1 MKKSLRLKALL
12 TLLVGLF
19 LSIGAFAQQI
29 AVKGHVKDTTGEP
42 VIGANVL
49 VKGTTNG
56 TITDFDGNFMLNVPK
71 DAILSVSFVGYK
83 SAEVKAAS
91 TVMVTLE
98 DDSQVLDA
106 VVVIGYGSVKKND
119 MTGSVTAIKPDKL
132 NKGLI
137 TNAQDMMT
145 GKIAGVSVISKGG
158 APGEGATIRI
168 RGGSSLTAEN
178 DPLIVID
185 GLAMDNKGVKG
196 LANPLSM
203 VNPND
208 IESFT
213 VLKDASATAI
223 YGSRASNGVIIITT
237 KKGQAGAR
245 PTISYDGNV
254 SVSTVK
260 STVDVMDGDQFRSF
274 IKDIWGEDSEAYSKL
289 GNANTDWQKE
299 IFRPAV
305 STDHNLT
312 ISGGLKNMPYRVSFG
327 YTNQNGIVKTSKF
340 ERYTASVSLAP
351 SFFEDHLKVN
361 ANLKGMIAKNRYADG
376 SAVGSAVS
384 FDPTQS
390 VRSDDPYHQYYFDG
404 YFQWNTDASSL
415 NDDTWK
421 RTFNSNAPGNPVALL
436 EEKDDRA
443 ISKSLIG
450 NLELDYKFH
459 FLPDLHAHVNG
470 GMDLSTGKQYTD
482 VSPYSSTNNYYGSY
496 GWEQKDKYNLSLNA
510 YLQYSKDFTDKHRFD
525 VMAGYEWQH
534 FHDTSDQEY
543 WGLYPL
549 SNNVVENRGQRYN
562 NTSSGSA
569 TESYLV
575 SFFGRVNYT
584 LLDRYLFTATVRQ
597 DGSSRFHKNNRW
609 GLFPSFALGWKLKEE
624 AFLKDVDVLSDLKLR
639 LGYGITGQQ
648 NINSGD
654 YPYLAVYETN
664 KDGAYYPILGEGTT
678 YRPNAYNPDLKW
690 EKTTTYNVGLDF
702 GFLNN
707 RINGAVDY
715 YYRKTT
721 DLLNSVFVS
730 AGTNFKNK
738 VLSNVGSLEN
748 SGIEFSIN
756 SKPVVTT
763 DWTWDLGFN
772 ITYNKNEI
780 TKLTTGD
787 SENYYVAAGDNIG
800 GGRDMKAMAHAVG
813 HPASS
818 FYVYQQVYDEN
829 GKPIENEFVDRNGDG
844 TINGDDRY
852 FYKKPTADVLM
863 GLTSRLSY
871 KSWDFSFSL
880 RASLNN
886 YVYNSVEAGG
896 SDCNPTS
903 VYSFGALN
911 NRPLMGVANNIQSKN
926 DNTLLSDYF
935 VQNASFMKCDNITL
949 GYSFKKLF
957 GAPIGGRV
965 YAAVQN
971 VFTIT
976 KYKGLDPEVEKGLD
990 NNIYPRPLTTLIGLS
1005 PVSYTHLTLPT
1016 T

>member
-19 LSIGAFAQQI
+19 LSIGAFAQRI

-351 SFFEDHLKVN
+351 SFFEDHLKIN

-376 SAVGSAVS
+376 GAVGSAVS

-911 NRPLMGVANNIQSKN
+911 NRPLMGVANNIQNLK

-1005 PVSYTHLTLPT
+1005 LNF
-1016 T
+1016 

>member
-351 SFFEDHLKVN
+351 SFFEDHLKIN

-376 SAVGSAVS
+376 GAVGSAVS

-421 RTFNSNAPGNPVALL
+421 RTFNGNAPGNPVALL

-664 KDGAYYPILGEGTT
+664 KDGAYYPILGEGIT

-926 DNTLLSDYF
+926 DNALLSDYF

-1005 PVSYTHLTLPT
+1005 LNF
-1016 T
+1016 

>member
-12 TLLVGLF
+12 VLLVGLF

-83 SAEVKAAS
+83 TAEVKAAP

-145 GKIAGVSVISKGG
+145 GKIAGVSVVSKGG
-158 APGEGATIRI
+158 APGAGATIRI

-196 LANPLSM
+196 LSNPLSM

-245 PTISYDGNV
+245 PTISYDGNL
-254 SVSTVK
+254 SVSNVK
-260 STVDVMDGDQFRSF
+260 STVDVMDGNQFRSF

-299 IFRPAV
+299 IFRAAV

-327 YTNQNGIVKTSKF
+327 YTNQNGILKTSKF

-351 SFFEDHLKVN
+351 SFFQDHLKVN

-376 SAVGSAVS
+376 NAVGSAVS

-404 YFQWNTDASSL
+404 FFQWNTDASSL

-421 RTFNSNAPGNPVALL
+421 RTFNGNAPGNPVALL
-436 EEKDDRA
+436 EEKNDRA

-496 GWEQKDKYNLSLNA
+496 GWEEKDKYNLSLNA

-562 NTSSGSA
+562 NTASGSA

-597 DGSSRFHKNNRW
+597 DGSSRFHKDNRW

-664 KDGAYYPILGEGTT
+664 KDGAYYPILGEGIT

-690 EKTTTYNVGLDF
+690 EKTTTYNVGVDF

-707 RINGAVDY
+707 RINGSVDY

-748 SGIEFSIN
+748 SGVEFSIN

-829 GKPIENEFVDRNGDG
+829 GRPIENEFVDRNGDG

-903 VYSFGALN
+903 IYSFGALN

-949 GYSFKKLF
+949 GYTFKKLF

-976 KYKGLDPEVEKGLD
+976 KYKGLDPEVENGLD

-1005 PVSYTHLTLPT
+1005 LNF
-1016 T
+1016 

>member
-1 MKKSLRLKALL
+1 M
-12 TLLVGLF
+12 
-19 LSIGAFAQQI
+19 
-29 AVKGHVKDTTGEP
+29 
-42 VIGANVL
+42 
-49 VKGTTNG
+49 
-56 TITDFDGNFMLNVPK
+56 
-71 DAILSVSFVGYK
+71 
-83 SAEVKAAS
+83 
-91 TVMVTLE
+91 
-98 DDSQVLDA
+98 
-106 VVVIGYGSVKKND
+106 
-119 MTGSVTAIKPDKL
+119 
-132 NKGLI
+132 
-137 TNAQDMMT
+137 
-145 GKIAGVSVISKGG
+145 
-158 APGEGATIRI
+158 
-168 RGGSSLTAEN
+168 
-178 DPLIVID
+178 
-185 GLAMDNKGVKG
+185 
-196 LANPLSM
+196 
-203 VNPND
+203 
-208 IESFT
+208 
-213 VLKDASATAI
+213 
-223 YGSRASNGVIIITT
+223 
-237 KKGQAGAR
+237 
-245 PTISYDGNV
+245 
-254 SVSTVK
+254 
-260 STVDVMDGDQFRSF
+260 
-274 IKDIWGEDSEAYSKL
+274 
-289 GNANTDWQKE
+289 
-299 IFRPAV
+299 
-305 STDHNLT
+305 
-312 ISGGLKNMPYRVSFG
+312 
-327 YTNQNGIVKTSKF
+327 
-340 ERYTASVSLAP
+340 
-351 SFFEDHLKVN
+351 
-361 ANLKGMIAKNRYADG
+361 
-376 SAVGSAVS
+376 
-384 FDPTQS
+384 
-390 VRSDDPYHQYYFDG
+390 
-404 YFQWNTDASSL
+404 
-415 NDDTWK
+415 
-421 RTFNSNAPGNPVALL
+421 

-510 YLQYSKDFTDKHRFD
+510 YLQYSKDFTDKHRFG

-664 KDGAYYPILGEGTT
+664 KDGAYYPILGEGIT

-756 SKPVVTT
+756 AKPVVTT

-911 NRPLMGVANNIQSKN
+911 NRPLMGVANNIQNLK

-1005 PVSYTHLTLPT
+1005 LNF
-1016 T
+1016 

>member
-690 EKTTTYNVGLDF
+690 EKTSTYNVGLDF

-911 NRPLMGVANNIQSKN
+911 NRPLMGVANNIQNLK

-1005 PVSYTHLTLPT
+1005 LNF
-1016 T
+1016 

>member
-351 SFFEDHLKVN
+351 SFFEDHLKIN

-376 SAVGSAVS
+376 GAVGSAVS

-421 RTFNSNAPGNPVALL
+421 RTFNGNAPGNPVALL

-496 GWEQKDKYNLSLNA
+496 GWEQKDKYNLFLNA

-911 NRPLMGVANNIQSKN
+911 NRPLMGVANNIQNLK

-1005 PVSYTHLTLPT
+1005 LNF
-1016 T
+1016 

>member
-871 KSWDFSFSL
+871 KSWDFSISL

-1005 PVSYTHLTLPT
+1005 LNF
-1016 T
+1016 

>member
-1 MKKSLRLKALL
+1 M
-12 TLLVGLF
+12 
-19 LSIGAFAQQI
+19 
-29 AVKGHVKDTTGEP
+29 
-42 VIGANVL
+42 
-49 VKGTTNG
+49 
-56 TITDFDGNFMLNVPK
+56 
-71 DAILSVSFVGYK
+71 
-83 SAEVKAAS
+83 
-91 TVMVTLE
+91 
-98 DDSQVLDA
+98 
-106 VVVIGYGSVKKND
+106 
-119 MTGSVTAIKPDKL
+119 
-132 NKGLI
+132 
-137 TNAQDMMT
+137 
-145 GKIAGVSVISKGG
+145 
-158 APGEGATIRI
+158 
-168 RGGSSLTAEN
+168 
-178 DPLIVID
+178 
-185 GLAMDNKGVKG
+185 
-196 LANPLSM
+196 
-203 VNPND
+203 
-208 IESFT
+208 
-213 VLKDASATAI
+213 
-223 YGSRASNGVIIITT
+223 
-237 KKGQAGAR
+237 
-245 PTISYDGNV
+245 
-254 SVSTVK
+254 
-260 STVDVMDGDQFRSF
+260 
-274 IKDIWGEDSEAYSKL
+274 
-289 GNANTDWQKE
+289 
-299 IFRPAV
+299 
-305 STDHNLT
+305 
-312 ISGGLKNMPYRVSFG
+312 
-327 YTNQNGIVKTSKF
+327 
-340 ERYTASVSLAP
+340 
-351 SFFEDHLKVN
+351 
-361 ANLKGMIAKNRYADG
+361 
-376 SAVGSAVS
+376 
-384 FDPTQS
+384 
-390 VRSDDPYHQYYFDG
+390 
-404 YFQWNTDASSL
+404 
-415 NDDTWK
+415 
-421 RTFNSNAPGNPVALL
+421 
-436 EEKDDRA
+436 
-443 ISKSLIG
+443 
-450 NLELDYKFH
+450 
-459 FLPDLHAHVNG
+459 PDLHAHVNG

-664 KDGAYYPILGEGTT
+664 KDGAYYPILGEGIT

-1005 PVSYTHLTLPT
+1005 LNF
-1016 T
+1016 

>member
-12 TLLVGLF
+12 VLLVGLF

-351 SFFEDHLKVN
+351 SFFEDHLKIN

-376 SAVGSAVS
+376 GAVGSAVS

-1005 PVSYTHLTLPT
+1005 LNF
-1016 T
+1016 

>member
-1 MKKSLRLKALL
+1 M
-12 TLLVGLF
+12 VGLF

-1005 PVSYTHLTLPT
+1005 LNF
-1016 T
+1016 

>member
-1 MKKSLRLKALL
+1 M
-12 TLLVGLF
+12 
-19 LSIGAFAQQI
+19 
-29 AVKGHVKDTTGEP
+29 
-42 VIGANVL
+42 
-49 VKGTTNG
+49 
-56 TITDFDGNFMLNVPK
+56 
-71 DAILSVSFVGYK
+71 
-83 SAEVKAAS
+83 
-91 TVMVTLE
+91 
-98 DDSQVLDA
+98 
-106 VVVIGYGSVKKND
+106 
-119 MTGSVTAIKPDKL
+119 
-132 NKGLI
+132 
-137 TNAQDMMT
+137 
-145 GKIAGVSVISKGG
+145 
-158 APGEGATIRI
+158 
-168 RGGSSLTAEN
+168 
-178 DPLIVID
+178 
-185 GLAMDNKGVKG
+185 
-196 LANPLSM
+196 
-203 VNPND
+203 
-208 IESFT
+208 
-213 VLKDASATAI
+213 
-223 YGSRASNGVIIITT
+223 
-237 KKGQAGAR
+237 
-245 PTISYDGNV
+245 
-254 SVSTVK
+254 
-260 STVDVMDGDQFRSF
+260 
-274 IKDIWGEDSEAYSKL
+274 
-289 GNANTDWQKE
+289 
-299 IFRPAV
+299 
-305 STDHNLT
+305 
-312 ISGGLKNMPYRVSFG
+312 
-327 YTNQNGIVKTSKF
+327 
-340 ERYTASVSLAP
+340 
-351 SFFEDHLKVN
+351 
-361 ANLKGMIAKNRYADG
+361 
-376 SAVGSAVS
+376 
-384 FDPTQS
+384 
-390 VRSDDPYHQYYFDG
+390 
-404 YFQWNTDASSL
+404 
-415 NDDTWK
+415 
-421 RTFNSNAPGNPVALL
+421 
-436 EEKDDRA
+436 
-443 ISKSLIG
+443 
-450 NLELDYKFH
+450 
-459 FLPDLHAHVNG
+459 
-470 GMDLSTGKQYTD
+470 
-482 VSPYSSTNNYYGSY
+482 
-496 GWEQKDKYNLSLNA
+496 NA

-664 KDGAYYPILGEGTT
+664 KDGAYYPILGEGIT

-756 SKPVVTT
+756 AKPVVTT

-844 TINGDDRY
+844 TINGDGRY
-852 FYKKPTADVLM
+852 FYNKPAADVTM
-863 GLTSRLSY
+863 GFTSKLVW
-871 KSWDFSFSL
+871 KAWDFSFSL

-911 NRPLMGVANNIQSKN
+911 NRPLMGVANNIQNLK

-1005 PVSYTHLTLPT
+1005 LNF
-1016 T
+1016 

>member
-12 TLLVGLF
+12 VLLVGLF

-83 SAEVKAAS
+83 TAEVKAAP
-91 TVMVTLE
+91 TVMITLE

-145 GKIAGVSVISKGG
+145 GKIAGVSVVSKGG
-158 APGEGATIRI
+158 APGAGATIRI

-196 LANPLSM
+196 LSNPLSM

-245 PTISYDGNV
+245 PTISYDGNL
-254 SVSTVK
+254 SVSNVK
-260 STVDVMDGDQFRSF
+260 STVDVMDGNQFRSF

-299 IFRPAV
+299 IFRAAV

-327 YTNQNGIVKTSKF
+327 YTNQNGILKTSKF

-351 SFFEDHLKVN
+351 SFFQDHLKVN

-376 SAVGSAVS
+376 NAVGSAVS

-404 YFQWNTDASSL
+404 FFQWNTDASSL

-421 RTFNSNAPGNPVALL
+421 RTFNGNAPGNPVALL
-436 EEKDDRA
+436 EEKNDRA

-496 GWEQKDKYNLSLNA
+496 GWEEKDKYNLSLNA

-562 NTSSGSA
+562 NTASGSA

-597 DGSSRFHKNNRW
+597 DGSSRFHKDNRW

-664 KDGAYYPILGEGTT
+664 KDGAYYPILGEGIT

-690 EKTTTYNVGLDF
+690 EKTTTYNVGVDF

-707 RINGAVDY
+707 RINGSVDY

-748 SGIEFSIN
+748 SGVEFSIN

-787 SENYYVAAGDNIG
+787 SKNYYVAAGDNIG

-829 GKPIENEFVDRNGDG
+829 GRPIENEFVDRNGDG

-903 VYSFGALN
+903 IYSFGALN

-976 KYKGLDPEVEKGLD
+976 KYKGLDPEVENGLD

-1005 PVSYTHLTLPT
+1005 LNF
-1016 T
+1016 

>member
-1 MKKSLRLKALL
+1 M
-12 TLLVGLF
+12 VGLF

-351 SFFEDHLKVN
+351 SFFEDHLKIN

-376 SAVGSAVS
+376 GAVGSAVS

-421 RTFNSNAPGNPVALL
+421 RTFNGNAPGNPVALL

-664 KDGAYYPILGEGTT
+664 KDGAYYPILGEGIT

-715 YYRKTT
+715 YYSKTT

-1005 PVSYTHLTLPT
+1005 INF
-1016 T
+1016 

>member
-83 SAEVKAAS
+83 SAEVKAAT

-911 NRPLMGVANNIQSKN
+911 NRPLMGVANNIQNLK

-1005 PVSYTHLTLPT
+1005 LNF
-1016 T
+1016 

>member
-351 SFFEDHLKVN
+351 SFFEDHLKIN

-376 SAVGSAVS
+376 GAVGSAVS

-421 RTFNSNAPGNPVALL
+421 RTFNGNAPGNPVALL

-575 SFFGRVNYT
+575 SFFCRVNYT

-911 NRPLMGVANNIQSKN
+911 NRPLMGVANNIQNLK

-1005 PVSYTHLTLPT
+1005 LNF
-1016 T
+1016 

>member
-384 FDPTQS
+384 FDPTQP

-911 NRPLMGVANNIQSKN
+911 NRPLMGVANNIQNLK

-1005 PVSYTHLTLPT
+1005 LNF
-1016 T
+1016 

>member
-106 VVVIGYGSVKKND
+106 VVVIGYGSGKKND

-351 SFFEDHLKVN
+351 SFFEDHLKIN

-376 SAVGSAVS
+376 GAVGSAVS

-421 RTFNSNAPGNPVALL
+421 RTFNGNAPGNPVALL

-664 KDGAYYPILGEGTT
+664 KDGAYYPILGEGIT

-1005 PVSYTHLTLPT
+1005 LNF
-1016 T
+1016 

>member
-351 SFFEDHLKVN
+351 SFFEDHLKIN

-376 SAVGSAVS
+376 GAVGSAVS

-421 RTFNSNAPGNPVALL
+421 RTFNGNAPGNPVALL

-664 KDGAYYPILGEGTT
+664 KDGAYYPILGEGIT
-678 YRPNAYNPDLKW
+678 YRPNTYNPDLKW

-1005 PVSYTHLTLPT
+1005 LNF
-1016 T
+1016 

>member
-664 KDGAYYPILGEGTT
+664 KDGAYYPILGEGIT

-756 SKPVVTT
+756 AKPVVTT

-911 NRPLMGVANNIQSKN
+911 NRPLMGVANNIQNLK

-1005 PVSYTHLTLPT
+1005 LNF
-1016 T
+1016 

>member
-1 MKKSLRLKALL
+1 
-12 TLLVGLF
+12 
-19 LSIGAFAQQI
+19 
-29 AVKGHVKDTTGEP
+29 
-42 VIGANVL
+42 
-49 VKGTTNG
+49 
-56 TITDFDGNFMLNVPK
+56 
-71 DAILSVSFVGYK
+71 
-83 SAEVKAAS
+83 
-91 TVMVTLE
+91 MVTLE

-664 KDGAYYPILGEGTT
+664 KDGAYYPILGEGIT

-1005 PVSYTHLTLPT
+1005 LNF
-1016 T
+1016 

>member
-664 KDGAYYPILGEGTT
+664 KDGAYYPILGEGIT

-756 SKPVVTT
+756 AKPVVTT
-763 DWTWDLGFN
+763 DWTWDLGIN

-911 NRPLMGVANNIQSKN
+911 NRPLMGVANNIQNLK

-1005 PVSYTHLTLPT
+1005 LNF
-1016 T
+1016 

>member
-1 MKKSLRLKALL
+1 M
-12 TLLVGLF
+12 
-19 LSIGAFAQQI
+19 
-29 AVKGHVKDTTGEP
+29 KDTTGEP

-421 RTFNSNAPGNPVALL
+421 RTFNGNAPGNPVALL

-911 NRPLMGVANNIQSKN
+911 NRPLMGVANNIQNLK

-1005 PVSYTHLTLPT
+1005 LNF
-1016 T
+1016 

>member
-145 GKIAGVSVISKGG
+145 GKIAGVSVVSKGG
-158 APGEGATIRI
+158 APGAGATIRI

-196 LANPLSM
+196 LSNPLSM

-245 PTISYDGNV
+245 PTISYDGNL
-254 SVSTVK
+254 SVSNVK
-260 STVDVMDGDQFRSF
+260 STVDVMDGNQFRSF

-299 IFRPAV
+299 IFRAAV

-327 YTNQNGIVKTSKF
+327 YTNQNGILKTSKF

-351 SFFEDHLKVN
+351 SFFQDHLKVN

-376 SAVGSAVS
+376 NAVGSAVS

-390 VRSDDPYHQYYFDG
+390 VHSDDPYHQYYFDG
-404 YFQWNTDASSL
+404 FFQWNTDASSL

-421 RTFNSNAPGNPVALL
+421 RTFNGNAPGNPVALL
-436 EEKDDRA
+436 EEKNDRA

-496 GWEQKDKYNLSLNA
+496 GWEEKDKYNLSLNA

-562 NTSSGSA
+562 NTASGSA

-597 DGSSRFHKNNRW
+597 DGSSRFHKDNRW

-664 KDGAYYPILGEGTT
+664 KDGAYYPILGEGIT

-690 EKTTTYNVGLDF
+690 EKTTTYNVGVDF

-707 RINGAVDY
+707 RINGSVDY

-748 SGIEFSIN
+748 SGVEFSIN

-829 GKPIENEFVDRNGDG
+829 GRPIENEFVDRNGDG

-903 VYSFGALN
+903 IYSFGALN

-957 GAPIGGRV
+957 GAPIGGRI

-971 VFTIT
+971 VFTIS
-976 KYKGLDPEVEKGLD
+976 KYKGLDPEVENGLD

-1005 PVSYTHLTLPT
+1005 LNF
-1016 T
+1016 

>member
-390 VRSDDPYHQYYFDG
+390 VRSDDLYHQYYFDG

-664 KDGAYYPILGEGTT
+664 KDGAYYPILGEGIT

-756 SKPVVTT
+756 AKPVVTT

-911 NRPLMGVANNIQSKN
+911 NRPLMGVANNIQNLK

-1005 PVSYTHLTLPT
+1005 LNF
-1016 T
+1016 

>member
-213 VLKDASATAI
+213 VLKDASSTAI

-911 NRPLMGVANNIQSKN
+911 NRPLMGVANNIQNLK

-1005 PVSYTHLTLPT
+1005 LNF
-1016 T
+1016 

>member
-12 TLLVGLF
+12 VLLVGLF

-42 VIGANVL
+42 VIGANIL

-91 TVMVTLE
+91 SVIVTLE

-145 GKIAGVSVISKGG
+145 GKIAGVSVVSKGG
-158 APGEGATIRI
+158 APGAGATIRI

-196 LANPLSM
+196 LSNPLSM

-245 PTISYDGNV
+245 PTISYDGNL
-254 SVSTVK
+254 SVSNVK
-260 STVDVMDGDQFRSF
+260 STVDVMDGNQFRSF

-299 IFRPAV
+299 IFRAAV

-351 SFFEDHLKVN
+351 SFFQDHLKVN

-376 SAVGSAVS
+376 NAVGSAVS

-421 RTFNSNAPGNPVALL
+421 RTFNGNAPGNPVALL
-436 EEKDDRA
+436 EEKNDRA

-496 GWEQKDKYNLSLNA
+496 GWEEKDKYNLSLNA
-510 YLQYSKDFTDKHRFD
+510 YLQYSKDFTDKHHFD

-562 NTSSGSA
+562 NTASGSA

-575 SFFGRVNYT
+575 SFFGRINYT
-584 LLDRYLFTATVRQ
+584 LLNRYLFTATVRQ
-597 DGSSRFHKNNRW
+597 DGSSRFHKDNRW

-664 KDGAYYPILGEGTT
+664 KDGAYYPILGEGIT

-690 EKTTTYNVGLDF
+690 EKTTTYNVGVDF

-707 RINGAVDY
+707 RINGSVDY

-748 SGIEFSIN
+748 SGVEFSIN
-756 SKPVVTT
+756 SKPIVTT
-763 DWTWDLGFN
+763 DLTWDLGFN

-780 TKLTTGD
+780 TKLTSGD
-787 SENYYVAAGDNIG
+787 SKNYYVAAGDNIG

-818 FYVYQQVYDEN
+818 FYVYQQVYDAN
-829 GKPIENEFVDRNGDG
+829 GKAIENEFVDRDGNGI
-844 TINGDDRY
+844 INGDDRY

-903 VYSFGALN
+903 IYSFGALN
-911 NRPLMGVANNIQSKN
+911 NRPLMGVANNIQSLS
-926 DNTLLSDYF
+926 DNTLLSDQF

-949 GYSFKKLF
+949 GYTFKKLF
-957 GAPIGGRV
+957 GAPLSGRV

-976 KYKGLDPEVEKGLD
+976 KYKGLDPEVENGLD

-1005 PVSYTHLTLPT
+1005 LNF
-1016 T
+1016 

>member
-738 VLSNVGSLEN
+738 LLSNVGSLEN

-911 NRPLMGVANNIQSKN
+911 NRPLMGVANNIQNLK

-1005 PVSYTHLTLPT
+1005 LNF
-1016 T
+1016 

>member
-351 SFFEDHLKVN
+351 SFFEDHLKIN

-376 SAVGSAVS
+376 GAVGSAVS

-421 RTFNSNAPGNPVALL
+421 RTFNGNAPGNPVALL

-609 GLFPSFALGWKLKEE
+609 GLFSSFALGWKLKEE

-664 KDGAYYPILGEGTT
+664 KDGAYYPILGEGIT

-1005 PVSYTHLTLPT
+1005 LNF
-1016 T
+1016 

>member
-421 RTFNSNAPGNPVALL
+421 RTFNSKAPGNPVAFL

-911 NRPLMGVANNIQSKN
+911 NRPLMGVANNIQNLK

-1005 PVSYTHLTLPT
+1005 LNF
-1016 T
+1016 

>member
-351 SFFEDHLKVN
+351 SFFEDHLKIN

-376 SAVGSAVS
+376 GAVGSAVS

-404 YFQWNTDASSL
+404 YFQWNTDACSL
-415 NDDTWK
+415 NYDTWK

-911 NRPLMGVANNIQSKN
+911 NRPLMGVANNIQNLK

-1005 PVSYTHLTLPT
+1005 LNF
-1016 T
+1016 

>member
-450 NLELDYKFH
+450 NLEPDYKFH

-664 KDGAYYPILGEGTT
+664 KDGAYYPILGEGIT

-756 SKPVVTT
+756 AKPVVTT

-911 NRPLMGVANNIQSKN
+911 NRPLMGVANNIQNLK

-1005 PVSYTHLTLPT
+1005 LNF
-1016 T
+1016 

>member
-1 MKKSLRLKALL
+1 
-12 TLLVGLF
+12 
-19 LSIGAFAQQI
+19 
-29 AVKGHVKDTTGEP
+29 
-42 VIGANVL
+42 
-49 VKGTTNG
+49 
-56 TITDFDGNFMLNVPK
+56 
-71 DAILSVSFVGYK
+71 
-83 SAEVKAAS
+83 
-91 TVMVTLE
+91 
-98 DDSQVLDA
+98 
-106 VVVIGYGSVKKND
+106 
-119 MTGSVTAIKPDKL
+119 
-132 NKGLI
+132 
-137 TNAQDMMT
+137 MMT

-450 NLELDYKFH
+450 NLELDDKFH

-624 AFLKDVDVLSDLKLR
+624 AFLTDVDVLSDLKLR

-911 NRPLMGVANNIQSKN
+911 NRPLMGVANNIQNLK

-1005 PVSYTHLTLPT
+1005 LNF
-1016 T
+1016 

>member
-1 MKKSLRLKALL
+1 M
-12 TLLVGLF
+12 VGLF

-829 GKPIENEFVDRNGDG
+829 GKPIENEFVD
-844 TINGDDRY
+844 
-852 FYKKPTADVLM
+852 
-863 GLTSRLSY
+863 LS
-871 KSWDFSFSL
+871 
-880 RASLNN
+880 
-886 YVYNSVEAGG
+886 
-896 SDCNPTS
+896 
-903 VYSFGALN
+903 
-911 NRPLMGVANNIQSKN
+911 
-926 DNTLLSDYF
+926 
-935 VQNASFMKCDNITL
+935 
-949 GYSFKKLF
+949 
-957 GAPIGGRV
+957 
-965 YAAVQN
+965 
-971 VFTIT
+971 
-976 KYKGLDPEVEKGLD
+976 
-990 NNIYPRPLTTLIGLS
+990 LI
-1005 PVSYTHLTLPT
+1005 HI
-1016 T
+1016 

>member
-71 DAILSVSFVGYK
+71 DAILPVSFVGYK

-911 NRPLMGVANNIQSKN
+911 NRPLMGVANNIQNLK

-1005 PVSYTHLTLPT
+1005 LNF
-1016 T
+1016 

>member
-496 GWEQKDKYNLSLNA
+496 GWEQKEKYNLSLNA

-664 KDGAYYPILGEGTT
+664 KDGAYYPILGEGIT

-756 SKPVVTT
+756 AKPVVTT

-911 NRPLMGVANNIQSKN
+911 NRPLMGVANNIQNLK

-1005 PVSYTHLTLPT
+1005 LNF
-1016 T
+1016 

>member
-351 SFFEDHLKVN
+351 SFFEDHLKIN

-376 SAVGSAVS
+376 GAVGSAVS

-664 KDGAYYPILGEGTT
+664 KDGAYYPILGEGIT

-690 EKTTTYNVGLDF
+690 EKTTTYNVGSDF

-1005 PVSYTHLTLPT
+1005 LNF
-1016 T
+1016 

>member
-83 SAEVKAAS
+83 SAEVKASS

-351 SFFEDHLKVN
+351 SFFEDHLKIN

-376 SAVGSAVS
+376 GAVGSAVS

-421 RTFNSNAPGNPVALL
+421 RTFNGNAPGNPVALL

-911 NRPLMGVANNIQSKN
+911 NRPLMGVANNIQNLK

-1005 PVSYTHLTLPT
+1005 LNF
-1016 T
+1016 

>member
-1 MKKSLRLKALL
+1 
-12 TLLVGLF
+12 
-19 LSIGAFAQQI
+19 
-29 AVKGHVKDTTGEP
+29 
-42 VIGANVL
+42 
-49 VKGTTNG
+49 
-56 TITDFDGNFMLNVPK
+56 
-71 DAILSVSFVGYK
+71 
-83 SAEVKAAS
+83 
-91 TVMVTLE
+91 
-98 DDSQVLDA
+98 
-106 VVVIGYGSVKKND
+106 
-119 MTGSVTAIKPDKL
+119 
-132 NKGLI
+132 
-137 TNAQDMMT
+137 
-145 GKIAGVSVISKGG
+145 
-158 APGEGATIRI
+158 
-168 RGGSSLTAEN
+168 
-178 DPLIVID
+178 
-185 GLAMDNKGVKG
+185 MDNKGVKG
-196 LANPLSM
+196 LSNPLSM

-245 PTISYDGNV
+245 PTISYDGNL
-254 SVSTVK
+254 SVSNVK
-260 STVDVMDGDQFRSF
+260 STVDVMDGNQFRSF

-299 IFRPAV
+299 IFRAAV

-327 YTNQNGIVKTSKF
+327 YTNQNGILKTSKF

-351 SFFEDHLKVN
+351 SFFQDHLKVN

-376 SAVGSAVS
+376 NAVGSAVS

-404 YFQWNTDASSL
+404 FFQWNTDASSL

-421 RTFNSNAPGNPVALL
+421 RTFNGNAPGNPVALL
-436 EEKDDRA
+436 EEKNDRA

-496 GWEQKDKYNLSLNA
+496 GWEEKDKYNLSLNA

-562 NTSSGSA
+562 NTASGSA

-597 DGSSRFHKNNRW
+597 DGSSRFHKDNRW

-664 KDGAYYPILGEGTT
+664 KDGAYYPILGEGIT

-690 EKTTTYNVGLDF
+690 EKTTTYNVGVDF

-707 RINGAVDY
+707 RINGSVDY

-748 SGIEFSIN
+748 SGVEFSIN

-829 GKPIENEFVDRNGDG
+829 GRPIENEFVDRNGDG

-903 VYSFGALN
+903 IYSFGALN

-976 KYKGLDPEVEKGLD
+976 KYKGLDPEVENGLD

-1005 PVSYTHLTLPT
+1005 LNF
-1016 T
+1016 